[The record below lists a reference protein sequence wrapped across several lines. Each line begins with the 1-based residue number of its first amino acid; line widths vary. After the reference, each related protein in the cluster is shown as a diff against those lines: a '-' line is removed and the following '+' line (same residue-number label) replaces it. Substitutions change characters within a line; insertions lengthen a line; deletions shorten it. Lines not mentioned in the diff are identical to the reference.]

1 MASPDYALSETD
13 GCSRYIG
20 KVDGLP
26 GGFWVGVEYDEPLG
40 KNDGS
45 VKGKRYFQC
54 SSSYGSFV
62 RPDKVEMGDFP
73 AIDEL
78 DDLDEI

>member
-1 MASPDYALSETD
+1 MIV
-13 GCSRYIG
+13 SRYIG
-20 KVDGLP
+20 KVEGLP
-26 GGFWVGVEYDEPLG
+26 GGHWVGVEYDEPLG

-54 SSSYGSFV
+54 SANYGGFV

-78 DDLDEI
+78 DLDEL